1 MDRRVAAL
9 IDIGDAAVPALIDAV
24 EKDERLTRS
33 VHFWR
38 DFARSRTVLSVREA
52 ALTAVM
58 SILKVRVFEPAST
71 GDNFTARGPQGA
83 AKIAQRLRE
92 YWKTYGGLRFD
103 ERMMKTLADPKA
115 DFEAVREAA
124 HNLGSLGEKRT
135 LTTTV
140 FSDWFGVPAKRPNP
154 AVAKFTSAHCGRS
167 NPCGH
172 GSRLGP
178 PRCRPAGSVVRLRA
192 SANRR
197 QLPWPLGR
205 YWATIA
211 SRRNSPAVGRRQPR
225 SVCGANLPRP
235 ATTWAIPSP

>member
-9 IDIGDAAVPALIDAV
+9 IEIGDPAVPALIDAV
-24 EKDERLTRS
+24 EKDGRLTRS

-38 DFARSRTVLSVREA
+38 DFSRDRTVLSVREA

-71 GDNFTARGPQGA
+71 GDNFTARGEDTA
-83 AKIAQRLRE
+83 VKTAQRLRE
-92 YWKTYGGLRFD
+92 YWKTYGGLPFD

-140 FSDWFGVPAKRPNP
+140 FSDWFGTPAKRPNP
-154 AVAKFTSAHCGRS
+154 AVAKFTKPDGRRS
-167 NPCGH
+167 HPCGH
-172 GSRLGP
+172 GSRPGP
-178 PRCRPAGSVVRLRA
+178 SRRRPAGPVVRLPS
-192 SANRR
+192 SAN
-197 QLPWPLGR
+197 
-205 YWATIA
+205 
-211 SRRNSPAVGRRQPR
+211 
-225 SVCGANLPRP
+225 
-235 ATTWAIPSP
+235 